1 MNKVIIINLN
11 GTAYNL
17 EEGGYT
23 KLQTYLE
30 NAAKELAENPDKD
43 EIIAD
48 LEQAIG
54 EKCQKVLT
62 SHKTVVMEM
71 EVDQI
76 LVEMGPVDAT
86 QAAST
91 EEEVKEKESTEGAPK
106 RFYLI
111 REGSF
116 IAGVCTGLAAYF
128 NIDVAWVRVG
138 YIILFWINAILGIL
152 AYVIP
157 MLIVPYAKTGEER
170 AAARGK
176 PFNAQELVDKAR
188 AEYEKINKTDWK
200 KWGKDVGQNANASW
214 GQAQKN
220 WKEKAP
226 YAVQVTSRFGVV
238 ISMILIMILT
248 LGLFYALFTLITTG
262 AVLGFA
268 FTGVPMWV
276 SIIILICAY
285 NILLWPLRAI
295 HQSSTGRSFYDAN
308 GWYGMWDGFMWMGVI
323 AVSLWATYTYVPG
336 ASEFIQGLP
345 IWK

>member
-62 SHKTVVMEM
+62 PHKTVVMEM

-91 EEEVKEKESTEGAPK
+91 EEKSKEKESTESAPR

-111 REGSF
+111 REGSY
-116 IAGVCTGLAAYF
+116 IAGVCTGIAAYF
-128 NIDVAWVRVG
+128 NMDVAWVRLG
-138 YIILFWINAILGIL
+138 YLVLFGINNILGII

-157 MLIVPYAKTGEER
+157 MLVATYATTGEER

-176 PFNAQELVDKAR
+176 PFNAQELVDRAR
-188 AEYEKINKTDWK
+188 AEYEKVNNTDWK

-226 YAVQVTSRFGVV
+226 YAVQV
-238 ISMILIMILT
+238 
-248 LGLFYALFTLITTG
+248 
-262 AVLGFA
+262 
-268 FTGVPMWV
+268 
-276 SIIILICAY
+276 ICSA
-285 NILLWPLRAI
+285 
-295 HQSSTGRSFYDAN
+295 GD
-308 GWYGMWDGFMWMGVI
+308 
-323 AVSLWATYTYVPG
+323 
-336 ASEFIQGLP
+336 
-345 IWK
+345 